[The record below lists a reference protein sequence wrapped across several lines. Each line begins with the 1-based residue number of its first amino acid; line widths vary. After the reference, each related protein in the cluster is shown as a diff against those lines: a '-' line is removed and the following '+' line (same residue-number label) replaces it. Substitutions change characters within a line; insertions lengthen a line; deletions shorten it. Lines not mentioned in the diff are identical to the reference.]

1 MIRRRR
7 YVDRRSPL
15 EIARLVG
22 AIAFVAVLLDVV
34 DVVRGGPI
42 TVPAARAAYF
52 AFVWSAL
59 QFVAS
64 WMGTVAEITVTYLAS
79 VVSWI
84 VSRLGSF
91 LVSTGAVFARVW
103 DAFKIVWS
111 DVLKPALVWV
121 DTWVKRIHTWLVD
134 TFRPVFDYL
143 RELRERI
150 MSLYRTFVRPVL
162 DTIDFIRAVDQVLLQ
177 FHITW
182 LQGID
187 RILTDLERRIT
198 EPIQWLL
205 RQLTT
210 VQNVLDAIVDGFGF
224 FQRYAL
230 VASLRKYLPDW
241 TRYFWG
247 DQVNRD
253 RAQAAKVLGDDE
265 YPPHDHDKDVVVM
278 TEFFETDSGEAA
290 PKIDELAIML
300 RQIIDGTAPVET
312 ADPI

>member
-1 MIRRRR
+1 MSSRNYGERRN
-7 YVDRRSPL
+7 
-15 EIARLVG
+15 G
-22 AIAFVAVLLDVV
+22 AGVRVHAIGVVCVVVALLDLV
-34 DVVRGGPI
+34 DAWHGGPS
-42 TVPAARAAYF
+42 TVPAVRAAYF
-52 AFVWSAL
+52 AFVWSAI

-64 WMGTVAEITVTYLAS
+64 WLGTVAEITVTYLAS
-79 VVSWI
+79 VVGWI
-84 VSRLGSF
+84 LSRLGSF

-103 DAFKIVWS
+103 DALRIVWS

-121 DTWVKRIHTWLVD
+121 DTWVKRIHKWLID

-143 RELRERI
+143 KEIRERI

-187 RILTDLERRIT
+187 RVLTDLERRIT

-205 RQLTT
+205 RQLTA
-210 VQNVLDAIVDGFGF
+210 VQNVLDLIVDGFGF

-241 TRYFWG
+241 SAYFWG
-247 DQVNRD
+247 DQVD
-253 RAQAAKVLGDDE
+253 RQRAHAAKVHADDE
-265 YPPHDHDKDVVVM
+265 YPPHDSVRDVVLM
-278 TEFFETDSGEAA
+278 QEFFLTDTGDAA
-290 PKIDELAIML
+290 PKIDELALML
-300 RQIIDGTAPVET
+300 QQVLDDAVPVDLVEP
-312 ADPI
+312 A